1 MAQQMTVDTILLH
14 FGCTITK
21 QEHNVS
27 GTLQG
32 KISMQLFPDSQD
44 ILLKFSDF
52 SRISLTTKLIGHP
65 AKPKERRHLSIVR
78 DV

>member
-1 MAQQMTVDTILLH
+1 M
-14 FGCTITK
+14 
-21 QEHNVS
+21 S

-44 ILLKFSDF
+44 ILLKFPDF